1 MSNLLLLLSNWFKRW
16 KRQWKRNVASLFS
29 SNCVSKMMR
38 IESACCCYCC
48 YCLRLI
54 HSCVCVS
61 VYCVLMMSS
70 FVPLFKWRSAAAAA
84 DCVCPRFLLLL
95 SKMKF
100 CLASQLVSP
109 LVAFPSATT
118 AGDWNVIA
126 ELWCFSLFPGKRR
139 RNTHTNSRYSPFL
152 LFLPSSS
159 CCFSGCLYTN

>member
-1 MSNLLLLLSNWFKRW
+1 MEEKCCLAVFLKLCEQDDADRIGVLLLS
-16 KRQWKRNVASLFS
+16 S
-29 SNCVSKMMR
+29 SHPFV
-38 IESACCCYCC
+38 
-48 YCLRLI
+48 
-54 HSCVCVS
+54 CVCVS